1 MVIHKRINLSGWIKI
16 SRVQT
21 GMVTALALWV
31 GYASVQQLSIGV
43 FSALGV
49 IGLLVHIWGFM
60 LNEIK
65 DKDYDQRYSSTG
77 HPLTSD
83 EISTRHANIVA
94 WLSGIVSVGFSY
106 AVFGLNF
113 GLILMLFSFIAGT
126 MYNTYSKRHWWS
138 NVYLSAWVL
147 LLTFSGA
154 AFAGSISIYTW
165 LIGIALSI
173 QIFVQVIEGDLKDI
187 KGPEKTMAERA
198 GVHCYGE
205 VIKYPL
211 WFRNGINIL
220 KMAELTLLGYVVYD
234 NMQFSLLTD
243 LVALTAFTIVASV
256 FMATTT
262 YYLTKKLDRDKIKKR
277 SSIHELSSIIMFGI
291 TIYWLDNSSSIL
303 IALAPVVW
311 YLLINKLMY
320 SSSTNPD
327 I

>member
-1 MVIHKRINLSGWIKI
+1 MVIHKRANLDGWIKI
-16 SRVQT
+16 SRIQT
-21 GMVTALALWV
+21 GMVTALSLWV
-31 GYASVQQLSIGV
+31 GYASVEQLSIPV
-43 FSALGV
+43 FGTLGI
-49 IGLLVHIWGFM
+49 IGLLVHVWGFM

-65 DKDYDQRYSSTG
+65 DKEYDERYSSTG

-94 WLSGIVSVGFSY
+94 WLSGLIAVGISY
-106 AVFGLNF
+106 IVFGLNF

-126 MYNTYSKRHWWS
+126 MYNIYSKQHWWS

-154 AFAGSISIYTW
+154 AFAGSFSIYT
-165 LIGIALSI
+165 LFIGIALSI

-187 KGPEKTMAERA
+187 KGPENTMAERA
-198 GVHCYGE
+198 GVKCYGE
-205 VIKYPL
+205 VIEYPL
-211 WFRNGINIL
+211 WFRNSINIL
-220 KMAELTLLGYVVYD
+220 KMVELSLLGYIVYD
-234 NMQFSLLTD
+234 NLQFSLLSD
-243 LVALTAFTIVASV
+243 LVALTAFTIIASI
-256 FMATTT
+256 FIATTT
-262 YYLTKKLDRDKIKKR
+262 LYLTKKLDRDEIKKR

-311 YLLINKLMY
+311 YILINKLMY